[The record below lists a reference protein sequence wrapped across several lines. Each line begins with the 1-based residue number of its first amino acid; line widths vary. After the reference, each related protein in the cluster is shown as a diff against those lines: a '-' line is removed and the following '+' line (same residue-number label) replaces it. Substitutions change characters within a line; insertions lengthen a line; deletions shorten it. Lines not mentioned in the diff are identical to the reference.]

1 MIWRIPVSKI
11 KETCTDL
18 WDRFVASDP
27 GLLRLSAGLRTVS
40 AIALTLAVLAA
51 FGAGGSLLVAGAVSA
66 LSATFAITEPRPR
79 DQAVTL
85 ALGLPAAL
93 LAVTHAALLAPY
105 VVAGDLTFLLLI
117 FIAVYA
123 RRFGDRVASVGLIGF
138 QIYYVSVFVH
148 ARTAQLPQLYA
159 TTAAAFCVAAVA
171 RFVLVPSTPERTLRQ
186 LRRAF
191 RARLAQVI
199 ATEEELVGEP
209 TDNGSEKTVDTL
221 RRNTARLHECALMIQ
236 GRLEDGT
243 RDPVTAAV
251 LQRRI
256 ADAEIAA
263 ERLGLLLLKARH
275 RDIADTT
282 LTLHLPDV
290 PPLAAPA
297 HPDAEDETT
306 RLTRRELR
314 ALHLLVT
321 RATTA
326 DRRTGIALLRNRLL
340 GYQDDENLPAG
351 PLAVQ
356 DVFRAIGEAARAV
369 LGLSIALDPRHEAS
383 EDDSPET
390 IRSREELDAEDIS
403 MASRKEEDAQA
414 DREPSGLN
422 RPTTRTAFQVTTG
435 SALAITGGELLSP
448 QRWYWAVLTCWVVF
462 LNSRTTGEILV
473 KGYQRLLGTVGGAL
487 AGGALA
493 VLVGHHTRTAFTLV
507 LICVFGAYFTA
518 PLSYVLTSFFLAAT
532 LALLYT
538 LLGTLNP
545 AVLEVRIEETALGA
559 ASGIIAALCVLPVRT
574 HHQID
579 QQLRTVLLRLGE
591 VSKASVEQLSGGPE
605 SDLLDIARK
614 LDTALDDL
622 EHSTQPLTHPITPL
636 RVQRRTIRYAVALL
650 ETCAYHAR
658 SLAATAELV
667 PSSTRIAADP
677 QLAQVGERID
687 RNLRALIAHLDG
699 ERGGEAPAVEAGA
712 SVASMLENTTQNTVT
727 DRVLRHLQRLD
738 LSVAGLARPI
748 GVALAD
754 EGDQAHTRQRSRG
767 AA

>member
-1 MIWRIPVSKI
+1 MALVVQMIWRIPVSKV
-11 KETCTDL
+11 KEACTNL

-51 FGAGGSLLVAGAVSA
+51 FGAGASLLVAGAVSA
-66 LSATFAITEPRPR
+66 MSATFAITEPRPR

-85 ALGLPAAL
+85 ALGFPAAL
-93 LAVTHAALLAPY
+93 LAVTHAALVAPY
-105 VVAGDLTFLLLI
+105 VVAGDLTLLLLI
-117 FIAVYA
+117 FVAVYS

-138 QIYYVSVFVH
+138 QIYYVSVFAH

-171 RFVLVPSTPERTLRQ
+171 RFVLVRSTPERTLRQ
-186 LRRAF
+186 LRHAF
-191 RARLAQVI
+191 RTRLAQVI
-199 ATEEELVGEP
+199 QTEEELVGEP
-209 TDNGSEKTVDTL
+209 TDNGSEKTVDRL

-243 RDPVTAAV
+243 RDPVTAALV
-251 LQRRI
+251 QRRI

-297 HPDAEDETT
+297 GPVVEDEIT
-306 RLTRRELR
+306 RRIRRELR

-321 RATTA
+321 RATAA
-326 DRRTGIALLRNRLL
+326 DCGTGTALLRNRLL
-340 GYQDDENLPAG
+340 GYQDEENLPSG
-351 PLAVQ
+351 GLAIQ

-369 LGLSIALDPRHEAS
+369 LGLSVALDPRHEAS

-390 IRSREELDAEDIS
+390 IRSREELEVEDIS
-403 MASRKEEDAQA
+403 LASRKEEDAHA
-414 DREPSGLN
+414 DREPAGLD
-422 RPTTRTAFQVTTG
+422 RPTTRAAFQVTTG
-435 SALAITGGELLSP
+435 SALAIVGGELLSA

-462 LNSRTTGEILV
+462 LNTRSTGEILV
-473 KGYQRLLGTVGGAL
+473 KGYQRLLGTVVGVF
-487 AGGALA
+487 AGGGLA
-493 VLVGHHTRTAFTLV
+493 VLVGHDTWTVFTFV
-507 LICVFGAYFTA
+507 LMCVFGAYFTA
-518 PLSYVLTSFFLAAT
+518 PLSHVLMSFFLTAT

-538 LLGTLNP
+538 LLGTLSP
-545 AVLEVRIEETALGA
+545 TVLEVRIEETALGA
-559 ASGIIAALCVLPVRT
+559 ASGMIAALCVLPVWT
-574 HHQID
+574 HHRTD

-591 VSKASVEQLSGGPE
+591 VSKATVEQLSGGPE
-605 SDLLDIARK
+605 SDLVNLARE

-622 EHSTQPLTHPITPL
+622 EVSTRPLTHPITPL
-636 RVQRRTIRYAVALL
+636 RVRRRTIRYVVALL

-677 QLAQVGERID
+677 RLAQVGERID

-712 SVASMLENTTQNTVT
+712 SVASVLEKTTEGTVD

-738 LSVAGLARPI
+738 AGVVGLARPI
-748 GVALAD
+748 GL
-754 EGDQAHTRQRSRG
+754 
-767 AA
+767 